1 MTAKNISK
9 TRMLTE
15 AAIMLALATV
25 LSIVKILELPYG
37 GSVTVACMLPVI
49 IIAYRHGVRYGLLVA
64 FVFGVIQQLIGLKT
78 LSYVTTWQS
87 VVAVILLDYIVAFT
101 VIGLGGAFRKVSSQA
116 YGLLLGT
123 FLVCFLRFVCH
134 VISGATVW
142 AGLSIPTNAALIY
155 SIGYNATYMIPE
167 TIVTAAAAYYI
178 GSVLDFRGDSIT
190 NLKKEDRAGIPVLN
204 WVSGLIVVV
213 AIVFDAVNIFMHLQN
228 AESGEFDATGFASVN
243 WKLIGVVTA
252 VAVIIPLILLVI
264 SKLTKK
270 HTSGKSGK
278 AKEAGTV

>member
-25 LSIVKILELPYG
+25 LSIIKILELPYG

-49 IIAYRHGVRYGLLVA
+49 IISYRHGVKYGLLVA
-64 FVFGVIQQLIGLKT
+64 FVYGVIQQLFGLKT

-87 VVAVILLDYIVAFT
+87 VVAVILLDYIIAFT
-101 VIGLGGAFRKVSSQA
+101 VIGLGGLFRKVSSQS

-123 FLVCFLRFVCH
+123 FLVCALRFLCH

-178 GSVLDFRGDSIT
+178 GSVLEFRGDSIT

-228 AESGEFDATGFASVN
+228 AESGEFDATGFANVN

-252 VAVIIPLILLVI
+252 VAVVIPVILLIV

-270 HTSGKSGK
+270 PVAK
-278 AKEAGTV
+278 AA